1 MQETKLVF
9 LEDSLSVLEFY
20 KRTRK
25 LEKRIEKLEDK
36 IDIQKK
42 STKPYVAR
50 CGPVCSSLETV
61 LKAQKIP
68 IHYHGRSF
76 TGNHSQKYITPSTNR
91 VICSSI
97 LSQTI
102 ENTNNQKIIDYAVH
116 VQNTFHQANI
126 LFFNIHRAISH
137 SRPIDTHE
145 IKPIQDMIDKYLT
158 FYRDNASQKIFPKLH
173 FLEHR
178 STEWITRYSFGMG
191 LHGDQGL
198 ELEHS
203 SIKKL
208 ANQSQGMRREED
220 KLRVLMKSHLS
231 QVSPMLLS
239 LIPSPVKRKGKK

>member
-1 MQETKLVF
+1 MF

-20 KRTRK
+20 RRTRK

-68 IHYHGRSF
+68 IQAYHGRSF
-76 TGNHSQKYITPSTNR
+76 TGNHSQKYIMPSTNK

-137 SRPIDTHE
+137 SRPLDTHE
-145 IKPIQDMIDKYLT
+145 VKPIQDMIDKYMT
-158 FYRDNASQKIFPKLH
+158 FYRDNTSQKIFPKLH
-173 FLEHR
+173 FLEHH
-178 STEWITRYSFGMG
+178 STEWITRYGFGMG
-191 LHGDQGL
+191 LHGEQGL
-198 ELEHS
+198 ELVHS
-203 SIKKL
+203 SIKKF
-208 ANQSQGMRREED
+208 ANQPQGMRREED
-220 KLRVLMKSHLS
+220 KLRVLIKSHLS